1 MFWCKKVKTSCALA
15 FATKDS
21 YLLQRDTVWGCVQ
34 WKIACCMLF
43 ILDII
48 ISFTQ
53 ITGRGGGGVSCCG
66 LKAKKGVDTQ
76 SKGKGKGKGKGYTA
90 ISASE
95 GS

>member
-1 MFWCKKVKTSCALA
+1 
-15 FATKDS
+15 
-21 YLLQRDTVWGCVQ
+21 
-34 WKIACCMLF
+34 MLF

-95 GS
+95 GN